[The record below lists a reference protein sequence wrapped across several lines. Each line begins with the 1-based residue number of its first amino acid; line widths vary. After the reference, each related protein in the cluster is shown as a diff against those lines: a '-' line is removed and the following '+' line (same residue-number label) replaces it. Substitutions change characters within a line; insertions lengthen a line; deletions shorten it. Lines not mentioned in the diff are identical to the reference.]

1 MDVLQ
6 LIDGADVSSDKEI
19 HVCRA
24 GDGVVQ
30 FNPSPIYDL
39 SDFTPTE
46 YLGAYYVE
54 SDFTENLGPDRSR
67 LPEGLMHVGT
77 AKIILELPENG
88 SLKGKRRV
96 IASLMKRVRNK
107 FNVSIAEVDFNDSW
121 QQAALGL
128 SAVSNSAR
136 HADEVI
142 ANVVAYIE
150 STVEEGYVSGV
161 EREVLSGF

>member
-1 MDVLQ
+1 M
-6 LIDGADVSSDKEI
+6 SSDKEI

-46 YLGAYYVE
+46 YLGAYYVDVGLHGE
-54 SDFTENLGPDRSR
+54 LGQNRSR

-96 IASLMKRVRNK
+96 IA
-107 FNVSIAEVDFNDSW
+107 FP
-121 QQAALGL
+121 
-128 SAVSNSAR
+128 
-136 HADEVI
+136 DETGP
-142 ANVVAYIE
+142 E
-150 STVEEGYVSGV
+150 
-161 EREVLSGF
+161 